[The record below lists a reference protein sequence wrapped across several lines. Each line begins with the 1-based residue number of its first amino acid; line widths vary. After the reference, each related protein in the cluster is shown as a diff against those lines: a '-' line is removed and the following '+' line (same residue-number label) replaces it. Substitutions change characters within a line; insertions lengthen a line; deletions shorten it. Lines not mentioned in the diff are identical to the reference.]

1 MAFSLST
8 KGCYAVLLMY
18 QLAQSKGTL
27 TSLSEISSTQNISQG
42 YLEQIV
48 RPLKESNLVDSKKN
62 FGGGYKLAKPP
73 DQITIGEIV
82 TISEGPVAPVQCVN
96 DDFSFCAGPSD
107 CKAKLVWRKVG
118 DAISNVLNSI
128 TLQDLLEL
136 DDSYTLKGEN
146 NHG

>member
-18 QLAQSKGTL
+18 QLAQSDGAL
-27 TSLSEISSTQNISQG
+27 TSLSEISSAQNISQG
-42 YLEQIV
+42 YLEKIV
-48 RPLKESNLVDSKKN
+48 RPLKEQNLVQSKRGY
-62 FGGGYKLAKPP
+62 GGGYRLAKPP

-96 DDFSFCAGPSD
+96 NDFSFCVSPLD
-107 CKAKLVWRKVG
+107 CKARLVWRKVG
-118 DAISNVLNSI
+118 DAISSVLNSI

-136 DDSYTLKGEN
+136 DDSYNLKGEN
-146 NHG
+146 DHG